1 MHRFPILLIDDSGS
15 YCEELEQMGR
25 NERFRITSFNN
36 LEDGIDFLRKNHRIK
51 AVILDDKCI
60 LNRDQK
66 PGTAKTNFIFHALKD
81 LNDLKHEQDR
91 QIPFCVNTGEL
102 GDLRDDLSG
111 LAKVFVKHQDEKLMF
126 QHLRKE
132 ISALSESIIEEE
144 FGNVLDYMEDH
155 FDREDQ
161 ELMQALL
168 INRDKTDAESLIS
181 NLTLVRRLEEKL
193 FDIMSLK
200 VIGRDPYT
208 FENRHSSRTKAIIQH
223 LHKEKILPYELKE
236 LSFNI
241 YGYCSKLGNH
251 NSKDYKPGLYFVKSM
266 IYGLLELYAFMI
278 INSEK

>member
-1 MHRFPILLIDDSGS
+1 MNRFPILLIDDSPS
-15 YCEELEQMGR
+15 YCAELEQIAR
-25 NERFRITSFNN
+25 NERFRVTTFNN
-36 LEDGIDFLRKNHRIK
+36 LEEGIDFLRKNHRIK
-51 AVILDDKCI
+51 AVILDDTCV
-60 LNRDQK
+60 LNPDQK

-91 QIPFCVNTGEL
+91 QIPFCVNTSEI

-111 LAKVFVKHQDEKLMF
+111 LARVFVKHQDEKLMF

-132 ISALSESIIEEE
+132 ISALTESIIEEE
-144 FGNVLDYMEDH
+144 FGSVLDLMEEY

-168 INRDKTDAESLIS
+168 INRDKTDSESLIS

-193 FDIMSLK
+193 FDVLSRKLLN
-200 VIGRDPYT
+200 RDPYT
-208 FENRHSSRTKAIIQH
+208 FENRHSSRTKSIIQH
-223 LHKEKILPYELKE
+223 LHKEKLLPYELKE

-241 YGYCSKLGNH
+241 YSYSSKLGNH

-266 IYGLLELYAFMI
+266 IYGLLELYNLM
-278 INSEK
+278 KM